1 MENTLEKELL
11 SCLLYI
17 CNHEN
22 YDMKIMTTYM
32 TIYIYI
38 YILNIVYIVYVYT
51 IYSIYSIH
59 ILYIINFDYAAAMFN
74 LFLYF
79 YEKKSLPDA
88 KGLTYFRRRKF
99 EQSFEICISR
109 CFKDHGCDLERNLKE
124 VILLSCS

>member
-1 MENTLEKELL
+1 MQSWKLW
-11 SCLLYI
+11 Y
-17 CNHEN
+17 EN
-22 YDMKIMTTYM
+22 YDHLHDHL
-32 TIYIYI
+32 YIYI

-88 KGLTYFRRRKF
+88 KGLTYFRPRKF
-99 EQSFEICISR
+99 DQSFEICISPM
-109 CFKDHGCDLERNLKE
+109 F
-124 VILLSCS
+124 